1 MTAVQEIVIASNE
14 RTKNIHKELFH
25 FPEECYILINGN
37 SVINCE
43 STAIG
48 RQLCENAERV
58 HLALNW
64 ADMMRF
70 GTGSKKNHRFFGV
83 LPWCEKPATGD
94 ILILLKKVGLSEKE
108 LQPFKD
114 SIYDILAYLYYG
126 KRFDIL
132 RRLCSVIKRNLER
145 DIGSLKV
152 NCHLIYE
159 ETGSIIAS
167 SL

>member
-1 MTAVQEIVIASNE
+1 MIAVQEIVIASNE
-14 RTKNIHKELFH
+14 RTKNIHKELFR
-25 FPEECYILINGN
+25 FADESYILID
-37 SVINCE
+37 S
-43 STAIG
+43 AIRFETSDIS
-48 RQLCENAERV
+48 RQLCENVEKV

-64 ADMMRF
+64 ADMLRF
-70 GTGSKKNHRFFGV
+70 GTGR
-83 LPWCEKPATGD
+83 EKPATGD
-94 ILILLKKVGLSEKE
+94 ILILLKQVGLSEKE

-145 DIGSLKV
+145 DMKGSARV

-159 ETGSIIAS
+159 ETCSIIAS

>member
-1 MTAVQEIVIASNE
+1 MIALQEIVIASNE
-14 RTKNIHKELFH
+14 RTKYIHKELFR
-25 FPEECYILINGN
+25 FADESYILID
-37 SVINCE
+37 SLIRFDP
-43 STAIG
+43 SAI
-48 RQLCENAERV
+48 RLQLCENAERV

-64 ADMMRF
+64 TDMIRF
-70 GTGSKKNHRFFGV
+70 GTGR
-83 LPWCEKPATGD
+83 EKPATGD

-108 LQPFKD
+108 IQPFRD

-132 RRLCSVIKRNLER
+132 RRLCSVIKQNLER
-145 DIGSLKV
+145 DIKGSARV

>member
-1 MTAVQEIVIASNE
+1 MIAVQEIVITSNE

-25 FPEECYILINGN
+25 FPDECYILIN
-37 SVINCE
+37 STSFIHCE
-43 STAIG
+43 PSTISK
-48 RQLCENAERV
+48 QLCKAVERV

-64 ADMMRF
+64 TDMVRF
-70 GTGSKKNHRFFGV
+70 GT
-83 LPWCEKPATGD
+83 WCEKPATGD
-94 ILILLKKVGLSEKE
+94 ILILLKTVGLSDKE
-108 LQPFKD
+108 LRPFKD
-114 SIYDILAYLYYG
+114 SIDDILAYLYYG

-132 RRLCSVIKRNLER
+132 RRLCSVIKKNLER
-145 DIGSLKV
+145 DMKGSARV

>member
-1 MTAVQEIVIASNE
+1 MITVQEIVIASNE

-37 SVINCE
+37 PVINYE
-43 STAIG
+43 PSTIS
-48 RQLCENAERV
+48 RQLYENAERV

-70 GTGSKKNHRFFGV
+70 GTWR
-83 LPWCEKPATGD
+83 EKPATGD

-126 KRFDIL
+126 KRFDVL
-132 RRLCSVIKRNLER
+132 RRLCSVIKKNLER
-145 DIGSLKV
+145 DMKALARI